1 MNAQVRLYV
10 DDDILLKEIGLE
22 DVEAIFHTIDTEREY
37 MAEWLPFVE
46 LTQDISF
53 TRKFVENYIDS
64 DEKDLTCVIY
74 YKQQFVG
81 LVGLKDTDYDNL
93 KVEIGYWLS
102 ESFQHNGI
110 ITRSCRALIDYAF
123 KELKMNRAQLKAAT
137 GNIKSQA
144 VAERLGFTREGI
156 ERDGEL
162 HSRGFVDLVVF
173 GLLQK
178 NWTTEKEIIS

>member
-1 MNAQVRLYV
+1 MSKQVRLYV
-10 DDDILLKEIGLE
+10 NNDILLKEIGLE
-22 DVEAIFHTIDTEREY
+22 DVEAIFHTIDAEREY
-37 MAEWLPFVE
+37 LAEWLPFVE

-53 TRKFVENYIDS
+53 TQKYVESYIATE
-64 DEKDLTCVIY
+64 EKDLTCVIF
-74 YKQQFVG
+74 YKQKFVG

-102 ESFQHNGI
+102 EPFQHKGI
-110 ITRSCRALIDYAF
+110 ITGSCSALINYVF
-123 KELKMNRAQLKAAT
+123 KELKMNRIQLKAAT

-178 NWTTEKEIIS
+178 DWTPKKDVIS